1 MKHWF
6 FRLMKLAGKFK
17 ILLLFSCIFSII
29 SSILV
34 MFPFIFIYLIIKEL
48 LYSKNYE
55 IIIYYSKLSLIFS
68 VMSLATYLTALL
80 LSHISAFST
89 IHSIKLKLMKHII
102 SLPLGFHI
110 KNPSGK
116 IRKLVE
122 VSSEQIENFVAH
134 NIPDIAYAFVSPVAL
149 IILFIYFDYRM
160 AIACLI
166 PIFLAFIMQSFLVGK
181 DASAKFME
189 EYQKCLGEMNNA
201 AVEYVRGISVI
212 KVFGQTTFSF
222 KTFYDSIINYG
233 DYSKKFAFSWR
244 VPFTSFVAVV
254 NSSFFF
260 LILFGLIFITKT
272 NDYKAFVL
280 SFIFY
285 TILSALISITLMKL
299 MYVNSYSLMVEM
311 AIDDIY
317 KILEEKPL
325 EESNNISKNIYK
337 EIKPETFDISFKNVT
352 FQYDNADIPA
362 IEDISFDAL
371 PNTITALVGAS
382 GSGKSTIASLI
393 PRFYDVNKGSIE
405 IGKINI
411 KDMNYSQL
419 MKTVGFVF
427 QDSKLF
433 KDTLFENVRYGNC
446 NASKEE
452 VIKAMEL
459 AQCEDI
465 INKFPDGINTK
476 IGTKGVYLSGGEV
489 QRISIARAILKNAP
503 IIVFDEA
510 TSFSDP
516 ENEYQIHLA
525 LNKLIKNKTVI
536 MIAHRLSTIKNAD
549 LILVLDNGKIIE
561 RGNHNEL
568 IKLNGKYK
576 RMFDNYKNALNWS
589 IKK

>member
-34 MFPFIFIYLIIKEL
+34 MFHFIFIYLIIKEL

-285 TILSALISITLMKL
+285 TISSALISITLMKL

>member
-1 MKHWF
+1 MTHWF

-17 ILLLFSCIFSII
+17 ILLLLSCIFSII

-34 MFPFIFIYLIIKEL
+34 MFPFIFIYFIIKEL
-48 LYSKNYE
+48 LYSNNYN
-55 IIIYYSKLSLIFS
+55 IIIYYAKVSLIFS
-68 VMSLATYLTALL
+68 ITSLATYLIALL
-80 LSHISAFST
+80 LSHISAFAT
-89 IHSIKLKLMKHII
+89 INSIKLKLMKHII

-166 PIFLAFIMQSFLVGK
+166 PIFLAFIMQSFLIGK
-181 DASAKFME
+181 DTSAKYMAL
-189 EYQKCLGEMNNA
+189 YQKYLGEMNNA

-244 VPFTSFVAVV
+244 VPFTSFVAIV

-260 LILFGLIFITKT
+260 LILFGLVFISKT

-285 TILSALISITLMKL
+285 AISSALISITLMKL

-311 AIDDIY
+311 SIDDIY

-325 EESNNISKNIYK
+325 KESDSLYK
-337 EIKPETFDISFKNVT
+337 EVKLETFDISFKNVT
-352 FQYDNADIPA
+352 FQYDNVDIPA
-362 IEDISFDAL
+362 IENISFDAL
-371 PNTITALVGAS
+371 PNTITALVGSS

-411 KDMNYSQL
+411 KDINYSQL
-419 MKTVGFVF
+419 MKTVSFVF
-427 QDSKLF
+427 QDSKLL
-433 KDTLFENVRYGNC
+433 KATLFENVKYGNY
-446 NASKEE
+446 NATKEE
-452 VIKAMEL
+452 VIEAMKL

-510 TSFSDP
+510 TSFADP

-561 RGNHNEL
+561 RGNHKEL
-568 IKLNGKYK
+568 IELNGKYK
-576 RMFDNYKNALNWS
+576 RMYDNYKNALNWS

>member
-285 TILSALISITLMKL
+285 TISSALISITLMKL

>member
-6 FRLMKLAGKFK
+6 FRLMKLSGKFK
-17 ILLLFSCIFSII
+17 ILLLLSCIFSII

-34 MFPFIFIYLIIKEL
+34 MFPFVFIYLIIKEL
-48 LYSKNYE
+48 LYSNNYD
-55 IIIYYSKLSLIFS
+55 IIIYYAKVSLIFS
-68 VMSLATYLTALL
+68 ITSLIAYLIALL

-166 PIFLAFIMQSFLVGK
+166 PIFLAFIMQSFLIGK
-181 DASAKFME
+181 DVSAKFMAS
-189 EYQKCLGEMNNA
+189 YQKCLGEMNNA

-272 NDYKAFVL
+272 NDYKSFVL

-285 TILSALISITLMKL
+285 TITSALISITLMKL

-325 EESNNISKNIYK
+325 EESNNIYKNI
-337 EIKPETFDISFKNVT
+337 KPKTFDISFKNVT
-352 FQYDNADIPA
+352 FKYDNADIPA
-362 IEDISFDAL
+362 IENISFEAL

-427 QDSKLF
+427 QDSKLL
-433 KDTLFENVRYGNC
+433 KATLFENVKYGNS

-452 VIKAMEL
+452 VFKAMEL
-459 AQCEDI
+459 AQCEEI
-465 INKFPDGINTK
+465 INKFPNGINTK

-510 TSFSDP
+510 TSFADP

-576 RMFDNYKNALNWS
+576 RMYDNYKNALNWS
-589 IKK
+589 VKK